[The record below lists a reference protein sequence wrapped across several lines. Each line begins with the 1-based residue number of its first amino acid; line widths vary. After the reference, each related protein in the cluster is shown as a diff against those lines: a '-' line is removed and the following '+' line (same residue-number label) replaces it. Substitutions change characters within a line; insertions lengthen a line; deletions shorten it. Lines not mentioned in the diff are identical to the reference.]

1 MDINKFDWT
10 EGLENK
16 AIFSNDKVLI
26 FKMKKSKYVT
36 QNIPGPGCEMDDFED
51 KLLGCQCLAC
61 DRDCKC
67 TAQYGNAYK
76 DKKIDL
82 TLLGSSVTP
91 VFECNSNCSCPSQC
105 QNRVVQHGISVQ
117 LQIFNTDN
125 KGLGLQTLEKIQTGT
140 FVCEY
145 AGEIISLQEAQS
157 RCNKQKNTD
166 MNYILTVKEHCK
178 NGILKTYVDPDKL
191 GNIGRYINHSCSP
204 NLSMVP
210 IRVDTMV
217 PKVCLFA
224 NRDIEPLE
232 ELSFVYGI
240 LRPDQKTGTKC
251 YCNSNVC
258 TGFMPFDEELKSSFD
273 FLE

>member
-16 AIFSNDKVLI
+16 EIYSNDKVLI
-26 FKMKKSKYVT
+26 FKLKNSKYIT
-36 QNIPGPGCEMDDFED
+36 QNIPGPGCEMEDFEE

-67 TAQYGNAYK
+67 TVQYGNPYN
-76 DKKIDL
+76 DKKIDVS
-82 TLLGSSVTP
+82 LLESSVTP
-91 VFECNSNCSCPSQC
+91 VFECNSNCSCASKC
-105 QNRVVQHGISVQ
+105 QNRVVQHGIGAQ
-117 LQIFNTDN
+117 LQIFNTDK
-125 KGLGLQTLEKIQTGT
+125 KGLGLQTLEKMQTGT
-140 FVCEY
+140 FVCQY

-157 RCNKQKNTD
+157 RCNKQKDTD

-178 NGILKTYVDPDKL
+178 NGILKTYVDPNKF

-232 ELSFVYGI
+232 ELSFVYGT

-251 YCNSNVC
+251 YCNSNGC
-258 TGFMPFDEELKSSFD
+258 TGFMPFDDELKGSQV
-273 FLE
+273 